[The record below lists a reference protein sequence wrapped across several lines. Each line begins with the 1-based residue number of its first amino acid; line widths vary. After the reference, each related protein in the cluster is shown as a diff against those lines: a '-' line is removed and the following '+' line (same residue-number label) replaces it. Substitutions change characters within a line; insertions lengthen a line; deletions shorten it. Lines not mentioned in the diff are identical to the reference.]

1 MISEMQ
7 KEKIKLERF
16 LAARQKSKDQI
27 VIFEQRIKSIID
39 KKDER
44 KKVHDI
50 NLKEDQKHH
59 EKRLEE
65 INKKRLIKKSFMDK

>member
-27 VIFEQRIKSIID
+27 VIFEQRIKSIIY

-50 NLKEDQKHH
+50 NLKED
-59 EKRLEE
+59 
-65 INKKRLIKKSFMDK
+65 